1 MRRRAVYVKLDG
13 EKVRAMRES
22 NAGVFAKE
30 AGISAK
36 TLRRVER
43 GETVSVKTARKIAA
57 ALEVEPPQSLARPR

>member
-1 MRRRAVYVKLDG
+1 MYVKLEG

-22 NAGVFAKE
+22 KAGEFAKE
-30 AGISAK
+30 AGVSAK